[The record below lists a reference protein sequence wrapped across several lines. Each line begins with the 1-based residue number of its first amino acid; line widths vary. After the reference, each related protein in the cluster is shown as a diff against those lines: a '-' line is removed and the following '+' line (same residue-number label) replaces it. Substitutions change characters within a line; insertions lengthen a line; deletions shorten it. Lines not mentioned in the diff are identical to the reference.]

1 VIVVLTPGPHTTIQ
15 DLGRPGYYAM
25 GLPPSGALDQY
36 SHRCANLLV
45 GNAESAA
52 TLESTMAGP
61 TLGFEQD
68 ALVAVTGA
76 DVDVTVDGRQVETW
90 AAHRVRAGQ
99 QLVIGLARAG
109 ARSYLAVRGGIDSPP
124 FLGSRSTY
132 AAAGIGGLSG
142 GPLVAGDTLR
152 VGSETAAPERP
163 GVHLD
168 SRLHGRPGSQVT
180 VRVVSG
186 LCSYRFTAESLE
198 QFFTSTYTMTT
209 RSDRIG
215 CRLDGPSLTFLER
228 EQPFGAGDNPSNVV
242 DLGYPVGSI
251 QVPSGVEP
259 ICLLRDAVTGGGYA
273 TLGTLISADLDLLA
287 QARAP
292 DTVHFEPVSVDD
304 ALAAR
309 AESRAR
315 LRDARININLLSLF

>member
-1 VIVVLTPGPHTTIQ
+1 VISVLDPGPHTTIQ
-15 DLGRPGYYAM
+15 DFGRPGYYFM

-36 SHRCANLLV
+36 AHRCANLLV
-45 GNAESAA
+45 GNAEPAA

-61 TLGFEQD
+61 VLGFEQD

-76 DVDVTVDGRQVETW
+76 DADVTIDGRHVETW
-90 AAHRVRAGQ
+90 AAHPVRAGEE
-99 QLVIGLARAG
+99 LTIGPARAG
-109 ARSYLAVRGGIDSPP
+109 ARSYVAVRGGIDSPP

-142 GPLVAGDTLR
+142 GPLITGDILRAGNE
-152 VGSETAAPERP
+152 VAAPARS
-163 GVHLD
+163 GARLD
-168 SRLHGRPGSQVT
+168 SRLHARPDGEVRL
-180 VRVVSG
+180 RVVPG
-186 LCSYRFTAESLE
+186 LCAYRFTVESLQE
-198 QFFTSTYTMTT
+198 FFTATYTMTA

-215 CRLDGPSLTFLER
+215 CRLDGPRLEFVER
-228 EQPFGAGDNPSNVV
+228 EQPFGAGDDPSNVV

-273 TLGTLISADLDLLA
+273 TLGTVISADLDLLA
-287 QARAP
+287 QTRAP
-292 DTVHFEPVSVDD
+292 DIVRFDPVSIDD

-309 AESRAR
+309 AQSRAR
-315 LRDARININLLSLF
+315 LRQARISLNLLSLF

>member
-1 VIVVLTPGPHTTIQ
+1 MISVLAPGPHTTIQ

-36 SHRCANLLV
+36 AHKCANLLV

-52 TLESTMAGP
+52 TLELTMAGP

-68 ALVAVTGA
+68 TLVAVTGA
-76 DVDVTVDGRQVETW
+76 DVDVTVDGRPVNTW
-90 AAHRVRAGQ
+90 AAHAIRAGQ
-99 QLVIGLARAG
+99 QLAIGPARAG
-109 ARSYLAVRGGIDSPP
+109 ARSYVAVRGGIDSPP

-132 AAAGIGGLSG
+132 TAAGIGGLAG
-142 GPLVAGDTLR
+142 VPLVAGDTLR
-152 VGSETAAPERP
+152 VGSEIAAPGRP
-163 GVHLD
+163 GAHLD
-168 SRLHGRPGSQVT
+168 SRLHGRLADQVT
-180 VRVVSG
+180 VRVVLG

-198 QFFTSTYTMTT
+198 QFFTSTYTMTP

-215 CRLDGPSLTFLER
+215 CRLDGPGLAFVER
-228 EQPFGAGDNPSNVV
+228 DPPFGAGDNPSNVV

-251 QVPSGVEP
+251 QVPSGIEP

-273 TLGTLISADLDLLA
+273 TLGTVISADLDLLA

-292 DTVHFEPVSVDD
+292 DTVRFEPVSIDG

-309 AESRAR
+309 ADARAR
-315 LRDARININLLSLF
+315 LRDARINLNLLSLF

>member
-1 VIVVLTPGPHTTIQ
+1 MISVLAPGPHTTIQ

-36 SHRCANLLV
+36 AHRCANLLV

-52 TLESTMAGP
+52 TLEATMDGP

-76 DVDVTVDGRQVETW
+76 DVDVAIDGRPVEMW
-90 AAHRVRAGQ
+90 AAHPIRAGQ
-99 QLVIGLARAG
+99 QLKIGLARAG

-124 FLGSRSTY
+124 FLDSRSTY
-132 AAAGIGGLSG
+132 TAAGIGGLTG
-142 GPLVAGDTLR
+142 GPLVTGDTLQ
-152 VGSETAAPERP
+152 VGSETASPGRP
-163 GVHLD
+163 GAHLD
-168 SRLHGRPGSQVT
+168 SRLHGRLGGQVT
-180 VRVVSG
+180 VRVVPG

-198 QFFTSTYTMTT
+198 QFFASTYTLTT
-209 RSDRIG
+209 RADRIG
-215 CRLDGPSLTFLER
+215 CRLDGPSLAFVER

-273 TLGTLISADLDLLA
+273 TLGTVISADLDLLA

-292 DTVHFEPVSVDD
+292 DTVRFDRVSVDG

-309 AESRAR
+309 LASRAR
-315 LRDARININLLSLF
+315 LRDVRTSLNLLSLF